1 MKQKIICSVLL
12 TMLGCMPCFANL
24 SLLVHLTDSTE
35 IVCSLAKEPKMTFQD
50 KSMTLSSIDGTVGQW
65 NFSDVESWNF
75 ADVKDVDAVNPV
87 NADKARIL
95 IEDGKLTVAGI
106 KADNIAVYD
115 AAGRLVT
122 PELNTVEGNINIDIN
137 GLERGSYLLKAGNS
151 SIKFLVQ

>member
-1 MKQKIICSVLL
+1 M
-12 TMLGCMPCFANL
+12 TMLWCLPGFASL
-24 SLLVHLTDSTE
+24 SLLIHLSDSTE
-35 IVCSLAKEPKMTFQD
+35 IVCSLAKEPKMSFQD

-122 PELNTVEGNINIDIN
+122 PELNAVEDNISIDIN
-137 GLERGSYLLKAGNS
+137 GLERGSYLLKAGDS

>member
-1 MKQKIICSVLL
+1 MS
-12 TMLGCMPCFANL
+12 
-24 SLLVHLTDSTE
+24 
-35 IVCSLAKEPKMTFQD
+35 FQD

-122 PELNTVEGNINIDIN
+122 PELNAVEDNISIDIN